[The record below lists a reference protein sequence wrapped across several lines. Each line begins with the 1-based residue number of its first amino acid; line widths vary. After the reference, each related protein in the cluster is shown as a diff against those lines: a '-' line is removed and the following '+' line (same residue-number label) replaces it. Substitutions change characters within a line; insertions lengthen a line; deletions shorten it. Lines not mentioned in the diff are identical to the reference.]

1 MGAGKIPLEK
11 MNTRAIPEGLQ
22 YGLQFMT
29 RDDPN
34 VFEPL
39 KLFKPLRAG
48 PGGAAGAV
56 TSSRATL
63 RQSFV

>member
-1 MGAGKIPLEK
+1 MGTGKIPLEK

-34 VFEPL
+34 V
-39 KLFKPLRAG
+39 
-48 PGGAAGAV
+48 
-56 TSSRATL
+56 SSRS
-63 RQSFV
+63 SFSSRYEPAQGVLLVQ